1 MARKAKPP
9 PSTLVFSAAEWVPL
23 TEAFARAKSALGSS
37 YLAEGN
43 LVEHFRSGQLPTAR
57 YRGRAF
63 VCVEP
68 TFWKSLRAEEDDRQT
83 GHPSILVSGL
93 PDELTSAAGFFVAR
107 AALGKL
113 YSTDPTPSG
122 ALPEAS
128 DPQRRR
134 GRIVVYDWHTICG
147 EIARRCLDSSGRVA
161 VPENESQLADD
172 VLVWCEIELGR
183 QPAAS
188 AMREAVRKVCS
199 ALRKGPPPPKKR
211 SR

>member
-1 MARKAKPP
+1 
-9 PSTLVFSAAEWVPL
+9 
-23 TEAFARAKSALGSS
+23 
-37 YLAEGN
+37 
-43 LVEHFRSGQLPTAR
+43 LPTAM
-57 YRGRAF
+57 YRGGTFERLK
-63 VCVEP
+63 P
-68 TFWKSLRAEEDDRQT
+68 TFWESHTAYIMF
-83 GHPSILVSGL
+83 SL
-93 PDELTSAAGFFVAR
+93 PDEIASPAPHFFVAR

-122 ALPEAS
+122 TLPEAS

-134 GRIVVYDWHTICG
+134 GRIVVHDWHTICG

>member
-1 MARKAKPP
+1 M
-9 PSTLVFSAAEWVPL
+9 
-23 TEAFARAKSALGSS
+23 
-37 YLAEGN
+37 
-43 LVEHFRSGQLPTAR
+43 TAR
-57 YRGRAF
+57 LATR
-63 VCVEP
+63 
-68 TFWKSLRAEEDDRQT
+68 
-83 GHPSILVSGL
+83 ILVSGL
-93 PDELTSAAGFFVAR
+93 PDELAFVAPHFVETGFFVAR

-122 ALPEAS
+122 ALQEAS

-134 GRIVVYDWHTICG
+134 GRIVVHDWHTICG